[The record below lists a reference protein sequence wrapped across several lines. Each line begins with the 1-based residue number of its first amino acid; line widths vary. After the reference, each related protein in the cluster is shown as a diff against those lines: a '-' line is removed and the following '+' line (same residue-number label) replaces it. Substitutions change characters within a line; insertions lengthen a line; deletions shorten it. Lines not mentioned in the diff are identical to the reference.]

1 MRIASYNRM
10 NSVLRASLG
19 LRVCPLS
26 SLGPWTP
33 FAAPRWRLYSSATDG
48 TLLPTLASLP
58 EYKQGSESLMR
69 GQFAQA
75 ATLLDRAIQV
85 LDGSV
90 GPTSE
95 LTLRAKVERVKAL
108 VHNGDDAKAHAIL
121 TDATNQLQK
130 EGAGRSD
137 ASRCW
142 EVHVGQWAALLQL
155 HFWRQRGASNNVGDA
170 CVDAL
175 TTVDPQDL
183 ALFSPAY
190 GLSGLS
196 LLRRGELDDATDT
209 LQVGDLIL
217 NYQDQPP
224 RP

>member
-1 MRIASYNRM
+1 M
-10 NSVLRASLG
+10 NSVFRASLC
-19 LRVCPLS
+19 LRLIHVQS
-26 SLGPWTP
+26 VR
-33 FAAPRWRLYSSATDG
+33 APASTRWRGSTFRLYSSATDS
-48 TLLPTLASLP
+48 TLLPTLLSLP

-95 LTLRAKVERVKAL
+95 LTLRAKVERIKAL
-108 VHNGDDAKAHAIL
+108 VHNGDDVKAHAIL
-121 TDATNQLQK
+121 TDATNQLRI

-175 TTVDPQDL
+175 TAVDPQDL

-190 GLSGLS
+190 GLSGLT

-217 NYQDQPP
+217 NCQGQLP